1 MACRN
6 YGRRDTILTMRFLF
20 GLLFLSGLSAET
32 LPSEP
37 WNRFRGPNG
46 SGVSQDTGFPTKFNK
61 EHNVR
66 WRSPVRPGKSSPVL
80 TARHLFLT
88 ASQDGKLYTLCF
100 DRATGK
106 LLWERSIVRP
116 RTEIANRLNH
126 EAAITPVTDGDN
138 VYAFFK
144 DFGLVAYSSSCTLRW
159 KAALGPFVN
168 TQGVSAS
175 PILVG
180 DSVVVVADQWENS
193 FIAAYHT
200 RNGELRWKIARE
212 EGDGWG
218 SPIVHQRSGAD
229 PQILTVSRGMLGLHQ
244 ARDGR
249 RAFTLPGFAM
259 ALVSS
264 PTLDGDTAY
273 VFGYGVET
281 PAPFAPRLEKLDTN
295 KDGRLSPDEYGIDP
309 ILNNLGKNAGNR
321 DGNVTEDEWR
331 TFADKVLGPNA
342 LFAVRLENGRARE
355 LWRYEKNFSYV
366 VPSTL
371 AYRKVLYVVRNGGI
385 LTTHDAANGQV
396 IKAARMEG
404 ALGGYSSSPVA
415 ADGKVWI
422 ASEEG
427 NVVVLRAGGE
437 WEVLAVNNLDEGC
450 YATPALSNGV
460 IYLRTD
466 EALYA
471 FSQSAKE

>member
-1 MACRN
+1 
-6 YGRRDTILTMRFLF
+6 MRLLL
-20 GLLFLSGLSAET
+20 GLVLLLHFAAFAAENPSGEQ
-32 LPSEP
+32 

-46 SGVSQDTGFPTKFNK
+46 SGISQDTGFPTKFNK
-61 EHNVR
+61 EHNLL
-66 WRSPVRPGKSSPVL
+66 WRTPLRLGKSSPVL
-80 TARHLFLT
+80 TARHIFLT

-106 LLWERSIVRP
+106 LLWERSIGQP
-116 RTEIANRLNH
+116 HTEISNRLNH
-126 EAAITPVTDGDN
+126 EAAITPVTDGEN
-138 VYAFFK
+138 VYVFFK
-144 DFGLVAYSSSCTLRW
+144 DFGLLSYSASGALRW
-159 KAALGPFVN
+159 KAPLGPFIN

-212 EGDGWG
+212 EGEGWG
-218 SPIVHQRSGAD
+218 SPVVHQEPGAE
-229 PQILTVSRGMLGLHQ
+229 PQILTVSRGMLGLHR
-244 ARDGR
+244 AIDGR
-249 RAFTLPGFAM
+249 RGFTLPGFAM
-259 ALVSS
+259 AVVSS
-264 PTLDGDTAY
+264 PVLDGNTAY

-295 KDGRLSPDEYGIDP
+295 KDGRLSPDEYGVDP
-309 ILNNLGKNAGNR
+309 ILNNLANNAGNR
-321 DGNVTEDEWR
+321 DGIVTEDEWK

-371 AYRKVLYVVRNGGI
+371 AYRGVLYVLRNGGI

-415 ADGKVWI
+415 AEGKLWL

-427 NVVVLRAGGE
+427 KIVVLRAGGQ
-437 WEVLAVNNLDEGC
+437 WEVLAVNDLDEGC
-450 YATPALSNGV
+450 YATPALSKGILYV
-460 IYLRTD
+460 RTE

-471 FSQSAKE
+471 FAQRIAE